1 MSKYL
6 ELPIEQ
12 IEIDR
17 ENPRIAHSL
26 IYYDEQNITA
36 DLLALLLGT
45 TAQATENLRESIKQ
59 HGGIIHPIIVRKI
72 GNDLYRAIEGNTRLQ
87 LYKDFRKIGVKG
99 NWNTIKAII
108 HETIDEQD
116 IHAIRL
122 QAHLVGPREWD
133 SYSKAKYLNHLY
145 NIENMPI
152 SHLISLCGGSSKASE
167 IKSMIAAYKDMEEH
181 YRPLCEDDSQ
191 FDIKKF
197 QGFVQLQNK
206 KVSDGLVGHGYNKKD
221 FSKWIYAGKFSRLEH
236 IRDLPEILNSRK
248 AKEKFLKEGSAEA
261 IKVLAVEEAKPNSL
275 ADIPYEILAKEL
287 SKRIVN
293 IPHIELRCLRDDA
306 EYADKLKSLRDVC
319 EDIRNIVLKEI
330 DGE

>member
-17 ENPRIAHSL
+17 DNPRIAHSL
-26 IYYDEQNITA
+26 IYYDERDITA
-36 DLLALLLGT
+36 ELLALLLST
-45 TAQATENLRESIKQ
+45 SAQATENLRESIKQ
-59 HGGIIHPIIVRKI
+59 NGGIIHPIIVRKI
-72 GNDLYRAIEGNTRLQ
+72 DAHSYQAIEGNTRLQ
-87 LYKDFRKIGVKG
+87 LYKDFKKNGVKG
-99 NWNTIKAII
+99 NWDTIKAII
-108 HETIDEQD
+108 HETIAEQD
-116 IHAIRL
+116 VHAIRL

-145 NIENMPI
+145 NVENMPI
-152 SHLISLCGGSSKASE
+152 SHLISLCGGNSKASE

-206 KVSDGLVGHGYNKKD
+206 KVSDGLIGHGYNKTD
-221 FSKWIYAGKFSRLEH
+221 FSKWVFAGKFSRLEH
-236 IRDLPEILNSRK
+236 IRDLPEILNSKK
-248 AKEKFLKEGSAEA
+248 AKERFLKEGSAEA
-261 IKVLAVEEAKPNSL
+261 IKVLAVEEVKPNSL
-275 ADIPYEILAKEL
+275 ADIPYEVLAKEL
-287 SKRIVN
+287 SKRVVDIT
-293 IPHIELRCLRDDA
+293 HLELMHLRDDA
-306 EYADKLKSLRDVC
+306 EYSDRLQSLRNVC
-319 EDIRNIVLKEI
+319 DDIKNIILNEI